1 MTAMLTGF
9 GLFLVGTI
17 LAKMVR
23 IVRGP
28 TVFDR
33 LLAVGAIGT
42 DTVILL
48 LVIGLIYG
56 RPDGYIDLA
65 ITYAVLN
72 FIGVV
77 AAAKYLDRGEIGPGH
92 GETR

>member
-1 MTAMLTGF
+1 MTLILTGLAAF
-9 GLFLVGTI
+9 IVLMVGLKLVRAI
-17 LAKMVR
+17 
-23 IVRGP
+23 RGP

-42 DTVILL
+42 DTVLLL
-48 LVIGLIYG
+48 LVIGLIYD

-65 ITYAVLN
+65 ITYAILN

-92 GETR
+92 GDVT

>member
-1 MTAMLTGF
+1 VNA
-9 GLFLVGTI
+9 FLVGLGVFI
-17 LAKMVR
+17 VLAIAAKLLR
-23 IVRGP
+23 AVRGP

-42 DTVILL
+42 DTVLLL
-48 LVIGLIYG
+48 LVIGAIYG

-65 ITYAVLN
+65 VTYAVLN

-77 AAAKYLDRGEIGPGH
+77 ASAKYLDRGETGPGH
-92 GETR
+92 GEVT